1 LAEIQT
7 ENINSLSTS
16 DNDQGEITFDTTE
29 SIKIKLLN
37 DQINILNESNRKF
50 VEENSELASQIKNL
64 IIQND
69 KLENI
74 IKKQIKEIKQNKLD
88 QEELEFLKLN
98 LLYSS
103 KCQKSAFKKGYTVGT
118 PEYKNCILKEG
129 RE

>member
-1 LAEIQT
+1 MAEIET

-16 DNDQGEITFDTTE
+16 DNDQGEITFDTSE

-37 DQINILNESNRKF
+37 DQINILNETNRKF
-50 VEENSELASQIKNL
+50 VEENSELSSQNKNL

-74 IKKQIKEIKQNKLD
+74 IKKQVKEINQNKLD
-88 QEELEFLKLN
+88 QEEFEFLKLN

-103 KCQKSAFKKGYTVGT
+103 KCQKSAFKRGYAVGT

>member
-1 LAEIQT
+1 LAEIET
-7 ENINSLSTS
+7 ENVNSLSNL
-16 DNDQGEITFDTTE
+16 DNDQGEIAFDTTE

-50 VEENSELASQIKNL
+50 VEENIELASQNKDL
-64 IIQND
+64 TIQND

-74 IKKQIKEIKQNKLD
+74 IKKQIKEINQNKLD
-88 QEELEFLKLN
+88 EEEFEFLKLN

>member
-1 LAEIQT
+1 MIQIQ
-7 ENINSLSTS
+7 NLLKKIGNYPH
-16 DNDQGEITFDTTE
+16 
-29 SIKIKLLN
+29 KIK
-37 DQINILNESNRKF
+37 D
-50 VEENSELASQIKNL
+50 L

-74 IKKQIKEIKQNKLD
+74 IKKQIKEINQNKLD
-88 QEELEFLKLN
+88 EEEFEFLKLN